1 MQPGARLRD
10 WGSGRRTVVGR
21 GQEAAPLWVGWLWA
35 GSYDTRARHWRGPA
49 PSPVPPGP
57 LLPSLLPRCPGQGGD
72 HADRLL
78 LLETGAPGQ
87 ERLPHSASD
96 SHLDAHTHELS
107 HLHTHSLINTL
118 SHPHPLTHTHAH
130 THIQTHI
137 HSTMHKDPHPRTH
150 PRTQTHT
157 HAHTHPPQH
166 RPTPTLTH
174 SYTRTHRPT
183 PTHTPTQTHTHS
195 PTHKDPDPL
204 TPIHTSTH
212 TDPHPLTHPHPLIH
226 TDPHAHL
233 HPHKPTQRCTLRTPS
248 STLSRCDLLEENR
261 RVYLGK
267 GTPVPHTRMK
277 R

>member
-130 THIQTHI
+130 THTDSHPLTHAQR
-137 HSTMHKDPHPRTH
+137 PR
-150 PRTQTHT
+150 PTHT
-157 HAHTHPPQH
+157 HSHIHA
-166 RPTPTLTH
+166 
-174 SYTRTHRPT
+174 HRPT
-183 PTHTPTQTHTHS
+183 PTHTPT
-195 PTHKDPDPL
+195 P
-204 TPIHTSTH
+204 
-212 TDPHPLTHPHPLIH
+212 THPHR
-226 TDPHAHL
+226 
-233 HPHKPTQRCTLRTPS
+233 PTCTLTP
-248 STLSRCDLLEENR
+248 T
-261 RVYLGK
+261 
-267 GTPVPHTRMK
+267 
-277 R
+277 